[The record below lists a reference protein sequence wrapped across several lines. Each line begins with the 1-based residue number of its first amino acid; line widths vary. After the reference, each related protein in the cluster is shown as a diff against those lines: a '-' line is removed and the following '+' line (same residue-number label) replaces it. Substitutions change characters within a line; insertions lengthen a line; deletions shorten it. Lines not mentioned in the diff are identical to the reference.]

1 MRTDLTEEQRKELI
15 NALQAERDRFNANFM
30 DISDHVETL
39 TYLST
44 GGIRG
49 DENKNDMLYSA
60 IHDTID
66 LYQAYCS

>member
-1 MRTDLTEEQRKELI
+1 MRNDLTEEQRKELI
-15 NALQAERDRFNANFM
+15 KAIQAERDKFNSNFM

-44 GGIRG
+44 GAVRG
-49 DENKNDMLYSA
+49 DEEENDMLYSA

-66 LYQAYCS
+66 LYKTYCK